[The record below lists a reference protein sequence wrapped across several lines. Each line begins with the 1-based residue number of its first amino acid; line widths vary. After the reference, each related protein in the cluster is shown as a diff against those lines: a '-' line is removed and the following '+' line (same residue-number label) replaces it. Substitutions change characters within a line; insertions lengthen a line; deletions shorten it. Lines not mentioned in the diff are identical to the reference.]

1 MSNNADDDY
10 VLPDGRVLPYNSVP
24 SRIDREVRAEH
35 IANMQRMDTEG
46 RRAYLQRVERSEGP
60 ESVARLKAAFL
71 EAWEK
76 RKIR

>member
-1 MSNNADDDY
+1 MASADDDY

-24 SRIDREVRAEH
+24 ARIDREVRAEH
-35 IANMQRMDTEG
+35 IANMQRLDTEG

-60 ESVARLKAAFL
+60 ESVERLKAAFL

-76 RKIR
+76 RKSR

>member
-1 MSNNADDDY
+1 MASADDDY

-24 SRIDREVRAEH
+24 ARIDREVRAEH
-35 IANMQRMDTEG
+35 IANMQRLDTEG

-60 ESVARLKAAFL
+60 ECVARLKAAFL

-76 RKIR
+76 RKAK

>member
-24 SRIDREVRAEH
+24 ARIDREVRAEH
-35 IANMQRMDTEG
+35 IANMRRLDTGG

-71 EAWEK
+71 EVWET
-76 RKIR
+76 RKAR

>member
-1 MSNNADDDY
+1 MANADDDY
-10 VLPDGRVLPYNSVP
+10 TLPDGRVLPYNSVP
-24 SRIDREVRAEH
+24 ARIDREVRAEH

-76 RKIR
+76 RKAR

>member
-1 MSNNADDDY
+1 MTDETDDY
-10 VLPDGRVLPYNSVP
+10 TLPDGRVLPYNSVP
-24 SRIDREVRAEH
+24 ARIDREVRAEH

-76 RKIR
+76 RKAR

>member
-1 MSNNADDDY
+1 MANADDDY
-10 VLPDGRVLPYNSVP
+10 LLPDGRVLPYNSVP
-24 SRIDREVRAEH
+24 ARIDREVRAGH

-76 RKIR
+76 RKAR